1 MVGVPAFAGVE
12 RDGGMMRDS
21 EERVILVDE
30 DDREIGTMDK
40 LEAHERGALH
50 RAISIFVFDP
60 EGRVLLQRRA
70 MEKYHC
76 PGLWAN
82 TCCSHPRP
90 GETPL
95 MAARRRLGEELG
107 MTCDLRFVGKVLYR
121 APVGNG
127 LIEHELVSAFIGH
140 STVSIVP
147 DPSEVMEVRH
157 VDPEEL
163 RREIEDAPE
172 RFAPWFLIYVREH
185 FDLLF
190 AEARTV

>member
-1 MVGVPAFAGVE
+1 
-12 RDGGMMRDS
+12 MRDS

-30 DDREIGTMDK
+30 NDREVGTMEK

-70 MEKYHC
+70 MGKYHC

-107 MTCDLRFVGKVLYR
+107 MSCDLRFVGKVLYE

-140 STVSIVP
+140 STVPVVP

-157 VDPEEL
+157 VDPEAL
-163 RREIEDAPE
+163 RREIEEAPE
-172 RFAPWFLIYVREH
+172 RFAPWFKIYVREY

-190 AEARTV
+190 AEARTA